1 MKNILLI
8 SVLFLAG
15 NLFSQNYIK
24 YYPNGCVKETG
35 TFIDSTYKGDV
46 TRYYQN
52 GQVSFKG
59 HYSQSGKE
67 EGVIQYFYQN
77 GKKEFEYIAIN
88 GKPVGEGYTYFETG
102 ELKKVTYFDVYI
114 SKSENTNKSC
124 YENN

>member
-8 SVLFLAG
+8 SALILTG

-35 TFIDSTYKGDV
+35 TFVDSVYRGDV

-52 GQVSFKG
+52 GEVSFKG
-59 HYSQSGKE
+59 HYNQSGKE
-67 EGVIQYFYQN
+67 EGVIQYFYTN
-77 GKKEFEYIAIN
+77 GKKEFEYVAID

-102 ELKKVTYFDVYI
+102 ELKKVTYYNDVV
-114 SKSENTNKSC
+114 SEQSTLTSIN
-124 YENN
+124 